1 MYEVL
6 RLSLPAIISLFF
18 QFFVQLINT
27 YYVGRHL
34 QDTTILAGVGMGN
47 MLINVCCFAFSN
59 GLNSALE
66 TLVSQAYGAGRYAQC
81 GAYLNRGRVIVSFFL
96 IPIALILSFSDK
108 ILKGL
113 GQDEFISEISREY
126 IVKLLP
132 GLWCMT

>member
-66 TLVSQAYGAGRYAQC
+66 TLVS
-81 GAYLNRGRVIVSFFL
+81 
-96 IPIALILSFSDK
+96 
-108 ILKGL
+108 
-113 GQDEFISEISREY
+113 
-126 IVKLLP
+126 
-132 GLWCMT
+132 